1 MRVNIEIPE
10 ALHGKFSDVKVC
22 YTDTESIERKVSLN
36 IDFRPLNDFERN
48 TTSIPFDFFLISSFV
63 YGIDNLI
70 DRHIYS
76 VDRWAREIEVCFP
89 VHSNNLSAWNNTG
102 SLLEEALSFLTGDY
116 WSVSFC
122 SRNVTNIY
130 KEKTRRWARHIPSYN
145 KSQIQFISLF
155 SGGLDSLIGII
166 DKLEELNDNS
176 KILLASHFDP
186 SSVGPNSDQTKLVE
200 YLCRNYPNRIDW
212 VQSRVSL
219 SNYDTNGNAI
229 IKETSYRS
237 RSILFGG
244 IGNYLL
250 STLPATNKLLI
261 PENGTIS
268 LNYPLTPSRVSSL
281 STRTTHP
288 YFLSKLQSLFNSI
301 GMNSQLFNP
310 YSNKT
315 KGQMVSECGNRRV
328 LQGIYEQSVSCGKR
342 GRKTHWEVT
351 SGTHHC
357 GICMPCIYR
366 RAALHKLGWDNQLY
380 GNDLLNSINPEDYV
394 DMPALFDYLK
404 TSLQKEKIAR
414 NLIVTG
420 SLPIDQA
427 NEYADVVVN
436 SRIEIIK
443 WIRDK
448 GNTNLKTLLDI
459 R

>member
-1 MRVNIEIPE
+1 MRVSIETQE
-10 ALHGKFSDVKVC
+10 ALPGKFSDVKLC
-22 YTDTESIERKVSLN
+22 YADAENVERKVSLN
-36 IDFRPLNDFERN
+36 IDFLPLNDFDRD
-48 TTSIPFDFFLISSFV
+48 TTSISFDFFLISTLV

-70 DRHIYS
+70 DRHKYS
-76 VDRWAREIEVCFP
+76 VDRWSREIEVCFP
-89 VHSNNLSAWNNTG
+89 VHSINLSAWNNTG

-116 WSVSFC
+116 WNISFC

-130 KEKTRRWARHIPSYN
+130 KEKTRRWARYIPTYN

-166 DKLEELNDNS
+166 DKLEELEDGS

-186 SSVGPNSDQTKLVE
+186 TSPGPSSDQTKLE
-200 YLCRNYPNRIDW
+200 AYLSRNYHDKIDW

-219 SNYDTNGNAI
+219 ANYDTNGCSI
-229 IKETSYRS
+229 IKESSYRS
-237 RSILFGG
+237 RSILFVG

-250 STLPATNKLLI
+250 STLTATNTLLI

-288 YFLSKLQSLFNSI
+288 YFLSKLQSLFDSI
-301 GMNSQLFNP
+301 GMSSHLFNP
-310 YSNKT
+310 YTFKT
-315 KGQMVSECGNRRV
+315 KGQMVSECRNRRV
-328 LQGIYEQSVSCGKR
+328 LQGIHEQSVSCGKR
-342 GRKTHWEVT
+342 GRKTHWEIT
-351 SGTHHC
+351 SETHHC

-380 GNDLLNSINPEDYV
+380 GNDLLNSSNPEDYV

-414 NLIVTG
+414 DLIVTG

-427 NEYADVVVN
+427 SEYADVVVN
-436 SRIEIIK
+436 SRREIIK
-443 WIRDK
+443 WTRDK
-448 GNTNLKTLLDI
+448 GNAQLKTLIGI